1 MKNRYN
7 NAKDRAE
14 HTVLKD
20 DSILRD
26 MMDFCLDR
34 TSGNFSGPSAM
45 GNYSNLNKSEYLLN
59 SAMHKVG
66 I

>member
-1 MKNRYN
+1 
-7 NAKDRAE
+7 
-14 HTVLKD
+14 
-20 DSILRD
+20 
-26 MMDFCLDR
+26 MDFCLDR
-34 TSGNFSGPSAM
+34 ISENFGGPIAI